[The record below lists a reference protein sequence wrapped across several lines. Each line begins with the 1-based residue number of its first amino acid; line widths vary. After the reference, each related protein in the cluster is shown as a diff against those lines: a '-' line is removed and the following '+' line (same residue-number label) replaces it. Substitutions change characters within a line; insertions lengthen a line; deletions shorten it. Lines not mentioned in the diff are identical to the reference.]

1 MNILIIRSNPVAPDP
16 RVEKE
21 AASLAKSGHN
31 VEILAWDRSSDHAL
45 TDESLELNGHTVRI
59 CRVGIKAPTGAGIK
73 NIFNILKYQQVI
85 RSFIKSR
92 KGRYDAIHACDF
104 DTAFPAFIARSPG
117 TRFVYDIFDYYVD
130 GYNVPRIAK
139 GLVEKCETGIINKAD
154 AVIICSEKRRQQIA
168 GSRPKRLY
176 VVHNTPAKFDFVSEN
191 GKTPDTDRIKLAY
204 IGNLEEERNIPEM
217 CEFVAE
223 HPGFELHIAGFGY
236 YADKVREYSE
246 KYQNIVW
253 YGRIN
258 YEEAVKLE
266 SSCDIMPA
274 LYDPKNRNNRFAAP
288 NKFYEA
294 LLLGKPLLMAKGS
307 GMSEYV
313 EEYGLG
319 VVAPFE
325 DFGMGLVKLAEMRD
339 IWPEISVNGKKLYDE
354 MFSWNIMEK
363 RLLDLYEDIK

>member
-45 TDESLELNGHTVRI
+45 TNESLELNGYTVRI
-59 CRVGIKAPTGAGIK
+59 CRAGIKAPTGAGIK

-117 TRFVYDIFDYYVD
+117 TKFVYDIFDYYVD

-139 GLVEKCETGIINKAD
+139 GIVEKCETGIINKAD
-154 AVIICSEKRRQQIA
+154 AVIICSEMRRQQIA

-274 LYDPKNRNNRFAAP
+274 LYDPKNRNNRLYKHIYNWSSRICRKCT
-288 NKFYEA
+288 NKHCRCN
-294 LLLGKPLLMAKGS
+294 S
-307 GMSEYV
+307 
-313 EEYGLG
+313 
-319 VVAPFE
+319 
-325 DFGMGLVKLAEMRD
+325 
-339 IWPEISVNGKKLYDE
+339 I
-354 MFSWNIMEK
+354 
-363 RLLDLYEDIK
+363 